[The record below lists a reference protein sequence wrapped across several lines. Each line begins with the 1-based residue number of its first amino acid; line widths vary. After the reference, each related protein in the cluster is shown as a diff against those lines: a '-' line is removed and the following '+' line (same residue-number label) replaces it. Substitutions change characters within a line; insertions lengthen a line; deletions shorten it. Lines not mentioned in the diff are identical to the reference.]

1 MTPRKKAATPDI
13 APAAEETKTEASP
26 LEALSFLN
34 GILGKVA
41 GSRSDH
47 VAIQGAIGIVAKA
60 LDAEV

>member
-1 MTPRKKAATPDI
+1 MASRKKTPAPDI
-13 APAAEETKTEASP
+13 EPAADSPKEASP
-26 LEALSFLN
+26 MEALTFLD

-60 LDAEV
+60 LGTEA